1 MCQPGVA
8 AGVYASRGPLTRQ
21 QLDARV
27 AWRNVWATMV
37 APEFNDYIEMFNPP
51 AECKDLEMNPN
62 LHPHARLGS
71 RLKSKFAEVSNHDG
85 I

>member
-27 AWRNVWATMV
+27 ARRNVWDTVV
-37 APEFNDYIEMFNPP
+37 APEFNNYIEMFNPS
-51 AECKDLEMNPN
+51 AETL
-62 LHPHARLGS
+62 R
-71 RLKSKFAEVSNHDG
+71 
-85 I
+85 